1 MEEPDVGAIVEE
13 PDVGAI
19 VEEPNF
25 GAVVEEPDAGGVDA
39 GILKAEFV
47 MVLLIQRKLYTI

>member
-13 PDVGAI
+13 PNV
-19 VEEPNF
+19 

-47 MVLLIQRKLYTI
+47 VVL